1 MSAGHHRRRSD
12 IALYKLLQLYIVVF
26 GGTAVSSGGF
36 RRETYGIFF
45 SCADFAFAHEIVA
58 ACVWATIT

>member
-1 MSAGHHRRRSD
+1 MSAGIIDVARTLL
-12 IALYKLLQLYIVVF
+12 LYKLLQLYVVVF